1 MARGL
6 EGKRVVI
13 AGSRKLQEL
22 SEIIERQGGE
32 AFVRPQQ
39 GLLVLKELEVE
50 QELLQLVDKGT
61 DWAIFTT
68 GTGFSA
74 LLEQAEK
81 IGVRDRMLDMLRH
94 AKVGARGYK
103 TFSLLKQ
110 QGIQTLVVDEDGT
123 TQGLIRALQGQSF
136 SGQHIAIQLHGE
148 LMPELVAFFE
158 RQGADVQ
165 TILPYRHV
173 APDHNVSHQLSQEI
187 VEGIVDAVCFTTAVQ
202 VRYFFQFAKTNNL
215 YSEIKESFHHGVIAV
230 AVGRVT
236 AEALKE
242 EGIER
247 IVAPEN
253 ERMGAMIIELARYYQ
268 NTSSQRVIM
277 D

>member
-39 GLLVLKELEVE
+39 GLLMLKEREVE
-50 QELLQLVDKGT
+50 QELLQLADRGT

-74 LLEQAEK
+74 LMEQAEK
-81 IGVRDRMLDMLRH
+81 IGVRDRLLDILRH

-123 TQGLIRALQGQSF
+123 TQGLIRALQGQQF
-136 SGQHIAIQLHGE
+136 AGQDVAIQLHGE
-148 LMPELVAFFE
+148 PMPELVAFFE

-165 TILPYRHV
+165 AILPYRHV
-173 APDHNVSHQLSQEI
+173 APDPDVSHQLSQEI
-187 VEGIVDAVCFTTAVQ
+187 VEGAVDAVCFTTAVQ
-202 VRYFFQFAKTNNL
+202 VRYFFEFVKSNNL
-215 YSEIKESFHHGVIAV
+215 YSDIKESFRNGVIAV
-230 AVGRVT
+230 AVGRIT

-247 IVAPEN
+247 VVAPEK

-268 NTSSQRVIM
+268 NTTTQRVIM